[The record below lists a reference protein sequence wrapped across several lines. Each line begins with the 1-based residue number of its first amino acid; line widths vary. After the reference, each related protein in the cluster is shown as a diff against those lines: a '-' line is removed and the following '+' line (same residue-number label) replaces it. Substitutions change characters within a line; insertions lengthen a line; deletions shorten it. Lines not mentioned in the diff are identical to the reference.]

1 MNSVQ
6 LPKELYK
13 PVIPV
18 KLFSHNHNGLHVFKN
33 KLENFYPDILFSVLM
48 RQESSYIASKLG
60 FLKLLLLVDAG
71 LIKSITRGSYI
82 WSLHQTVWNIGGFLS
97 GDMQAAAMFAFYSTV
112 YFNEMTPLTA
122 TQSRFWESVQQTKHE
137 TSYILYSLMGC
148 VNYDKHPKFH
158 TWFHPLPPKVM
169 DYSLRAIDIAL
180 FLNCTNKR
188 NSIRVQYQP
197 IIWPVY
203 L

>member
-82 WSLHQTVWNIGGFLS
+82 
-97 GDMQAAAMFAFYSTV
+97 
-112 YFNEMTPLTA
+112 
-122 TQSRFWESVQQTKHE
+122 
-137 TSYILYSLMGC
+137 
-148 VNYDKHPKFH
+148 
-158 TWFHPLPPKVM
+158 
-169 DYSLRAIDIAL
+169 
-180 FLNCTNKR
+180 
-188 NSIRVQYQP
+188 
-197 IIWPVY
+197 
-203 L
+203 

>member
-112 YFNEMTPLTA
+112 YFNEMTPLWQLLKADSEKAFCRQNMKQVTSCTLWWA
-122 TQSRFWESVQQTKHE
+122 VWTMINIQSFTRGF
-137 TSYILYSLMGC
+137 I
-148 VNYDKHPKFH
+148 PFH
-158 TWFHPLPPKVM
+158 QK
-169 DYSLRAIDIAL
+169 
-180 FLNCTNKR
+180 
-188 NSIRVQYQP
+188 
-197 IIWPVY
+197 
-203 L
+203 